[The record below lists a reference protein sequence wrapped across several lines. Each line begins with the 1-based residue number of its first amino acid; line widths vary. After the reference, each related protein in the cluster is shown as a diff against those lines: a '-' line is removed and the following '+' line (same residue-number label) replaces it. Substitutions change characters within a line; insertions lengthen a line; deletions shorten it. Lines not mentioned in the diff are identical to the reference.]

1 MDYTEWSSL
10 KNGDR
15 VKGIYGKGT
24 IISSVG
30 IGHVVEFDNGETVK
44 ITDGSLEKIKS
55 DEWIVVIKGEG
66 YYTGSKYNTVEG
78 TYPAFTNDLVKAKK
92 YTSYKRALNAI
103 DGIKKYNVR
112 YSYEVKRYSECTMIF

>member
-30 IGHVVEFDNGETVK
+30 VGHVVEFDNGETVK
-44 ITDGSLEKIKS
+44 ITDGNLEKIKP
-55 DEWIVVIKGEG
+55 DEWIVVIRGEG

-78 TYPAFTNDLVKAKK
+78 TYPAFTNNLVKAKK
-92 YTSYKRALNAI
+92 YASYKRALNAI
-103 DGIKKYNVR
+103 DSIKKYNVR
-112 YSYEVKRYSECTMIF
+112 YSYEVKRCSECIMNF